1 MVEYLYTN
9 DWGDFGLLSE
19 VRNQIE
25 RTVVNSIRKKLEGRG
40 YLICNDYGIPMFVNQ
55 SQAYIITIETTDY
68 NTNSCS
74 VLLNKDLSKLYL
86 GGGTIILIR
95 CPKNIC
101 KSADII
107 CISIKSGNNK
117 PYTVTRDGFVRIY
130 ANVKNKVSAKY
141 TLSLLG
147 KETFIDT
154 VNAVNVVRYQNVKLR
169 FILKDESKTFKNI
182 KAVVSHIGILDD
194 GKLNVIDYF
203 SSSDVE
209 SLGEFQ
215 AMCWDLSGLVKS
227 ITGKDYKVQLFIDDS
242 GCSFVLEGVA

>member
-19 VRNQIE
+19 VRNRIE
-25 RTVVNSIRKKLEGRG
+25 RTVINSIRKKLEGWG

-55 SQAYIITIETTDY
+55 SQSYVLVVETTDD

-74 VLLNKDLSKLYL
+74 ALLNRDLSKLYL
-86 GGGTIILIR
+86 GGGTIILVR

-130 ANVKNKVSAKY
+130 ANAKNKVSAKY

>member
-9 DWGDFGLLSE
+9 DWGDFALLSE
-19 VRNQIE
+19 VRNRIE
-25 RTVVNSIRKKLEGRG
+25 RTVVNSIRKKLEGWG

-55 SQAYIITIETTDY
+55 SQAYVLVVETTDY

-74 VLLNKDLSKLYL
+74 ALLNRDLSKLYL
-86 GGGTIILIR
+86 GGGTIILVR
-95 CPKNIC
+95 SPKNIC

-107 CISIKSGNNK
+107 CISIKSGNHK
-117 PYTVTRDGFVRIY
+117 PYTVTKDGYVRVY

-147 KETFIDT
+147 RETFIDA
-154 VNAVNVVRYQNVKLR
+154 VNAVNVVRYQSTKLK

-182 KAVVSHIGILDD
+182 KDVVSYIGILNDVNLT
-194 GKLNVIDYF
+194 GIEYF
-203 SSSDVE
+203 SSSEVE
-209 SLGEFQ
+209 SLDEFD
-215 AMCWDLSGLVKS
+215 AMCWDLCNLVKS

>member
-19 VRNQIE
+19 VKNRIE
-25 RTVVNSIRKKLEGRG
+25 RTVVNSIRKKLEGWG

-55 SQAYIITIETTDY
+55 RQAYIITVETTDN

-74 VLLNKDLSKLYL
+74 VLLNRDLSRLYL
-86 GGGTIILIR
+86 GGGTIILVR

-107 CISIKSGNNK
+107 CISIKSGNHK
-117 PYTVTRDGFVRIY
+117 PYTVTRDGFIRIY
-130 ANVKNKVSAKY
+130 ANVKNKVSTKY

-147 KETFIDT
+147 RETFLDT

-169 FILKDESKTFKNI
+169 FILKDESKTFKSI

-194 GKLNVIDYF
+194 GKLNVIEYF

-215 AMCWDLSGLVKS
+215 AMCWDLSGLIKS

-242 GCSFVLEGVA
+242 GCSFVLEGVV